1 MEKKIAL
8 LAFEGGLPKAILESV
23 SKNNQNIMVI
33 LDEFPAEVSSEN
45 LFHLENWLLFSYL
58 KKNKV
63 THICLAGRTT
73 DRIYGNCVLISPV
86 LKRYFLLY
94 ALKQGDDGLLRLSF
108 LVLR

>member
-33 LDEFPAEVSSEN
+33 SFDEFPAEVSSEKSFS
-45 LFHLENWLLFSYL
+45 LGKIGQLFSYL

-63 THICLAGRTT
+63 THICLAGRMTRPNLWKLRFDFT
-73 DRIYGNCVLISPV
+73 GIKTVLS
-86 LKRYFLLY
+86 LLY
-94 ALKQGDDGLLRLSF
+94 ALKQGDDGLF
-108 LVLR
+108 PYY